1 MVYMKKKF
9 ALVLLL
15 SLTCLTGCVEYKAT
29 MDIKNDKSMLFAIDY
44 AIDTSVFGE
53 EEAMDENDKVNLEN
67 QGFKVEPYEH
77 DSMKGFHITKDVKN
91 IDDFSST
98 DDIKYNLSGIMNEE
112 EKDAKIFKVKR
123 GFFKNIYY
131 ANFEFDAS
139 DSGLSDNEA
148 EEPRDEEDNLNEEEI
163 NNMTSSL
170 MNNLDLSFNV
180 NLPNKALSHNAKENT
195 DDKKLKWS
203 LSSNSVDSI
212 TFSFSLYNM
221 GNIIGLIIAVIVLIV
236 VITLFLKKKISSRND
251 NSNMTL

>member
-1 MVYMKKKF
+1 
-9 ALVLLL
+9 
-15 SLTCLTGCVEYKAT
+15 
-29 MDIKNDKSMLFAIDY
+29 
-44 AIDTSVFGE
+44 
-53 EEAMDENDKVNLEN
+53 
-67 QGFKVEPYEH
+67 
-77 DSMKGFHITKDVKN
+77 
-91 IDDFSST
+91 
-98 DDIKYNLSGIMNEE
+98 MNEE

-148 EEPRDEEDNLNEEEI
+148 EEPRDEEDNLSEEEI

-180 NLPNKALSHNAKENT
+180 NLPTKAITHNAKENT

-221 GNIIGLIIAVIVLIV
+221 GNIIGLVMAVIVLIV

-251 NSNMTL
+251 NSNMTS